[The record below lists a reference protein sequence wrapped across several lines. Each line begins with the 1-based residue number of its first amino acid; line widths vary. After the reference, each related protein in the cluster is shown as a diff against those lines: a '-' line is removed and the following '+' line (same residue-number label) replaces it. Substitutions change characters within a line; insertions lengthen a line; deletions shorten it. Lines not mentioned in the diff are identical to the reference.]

1 MFDKL
6 FKDDNAKKRWAR
18 FRNRRGSLASVYV
31 FLFLVFISVTAEF
44 WANNK
49 PIFMVYDS
57 RLYVPVYFDY
67 HPSKFGR
74 DDLMQMD
81 YRSIKEDPKN
91 QFDIWPLIEWSA
103 FEFNNDLT
111 FYPSAPSSQNLMG
124 TDDRGRDVLTRL
136 IYGFRYSIGFA
147 VLAWIISYAIGV
159 VIGAVMGF
167 SGGLVDLIGM
177 RVQEV
182 WESLP
187 TLTVLITLIAILSP
201 SFTLLVLFQALF
213 AWTLISIYIRA
224 EFLKLRQREFVEAA
238 RAVGVSRPVIM
249 FKHILPNALAPLVTF
264 SPFAIAGGITALTSL
279 DYLGFGLKPPTPS
292 WGELLQQAK
301 NNFTTAW
308 WLAVFPSIAIFI
320 TVFSLNMIGEGVRDA
335 FDPRKEAK

>member
-1 MFDKL
+1 MFDRL
-6 FKDDNAKKRWAR
+6 FKDENAKKRWAR
-18 FRNRRGSLASVYV
+18 FKNRKGAVTSVYI
-31 FLFLVFISVTAEF
+31 FLFLVFISLTAEL

-49 PIFMVYDS
+49 PIFMIYGGKP
-57 RLYVPVYFDY
+57 YVPVYFNY
-67 HPSKFGR
+67 HPSDFGR
-74 DDLMQMD
+74 EDLMRMD

-91 QFDIWPLIEWSA
+91 QFDIWPLVEWNP

-111 FYPSAPSSQNLMG
+111 SYPSPPSGANLMG

-147 VLAWIISYAIGV
+147 VLAWMISYAIGV
-159 VIGAVMGF
+159 TIGAIMGF
-167 SGGLVDLIGM
+167 SGGIVDLIGM

-187 TLTVLITLIAILSP
+187 TLTVLITLIAFLSP
-201 SFTLLVLFQALF
+201 SFTLLVLFQAFF

-238 RAVGVSRPVIM
+238 RAVGVSKPIIM
-249 FKHILPNALAPLVTF
+249 FKHILPNALAPIVTF
-264 SPFAIAGGITALTSL
+264 SPFAIAGGITALTAL

-301 NNFTTAW
+301 NYFTIAW